1 MPVAD
6 MAEYEDMIVAIV
18 CASSRWLLMLHS
30 PSLRPWHLVE
40 ALRAPMQ
47 FYGTGA
53 RARSLHAVLADRALR
68 GAATQACHGFSAGR
82 VFCWRSSWSSSW
94 RTSWDERG
102 VFYGYSERGA
112 LHVFVCIGRRSRPWG
127 LSA

>member
-6 MAEYEDMIVAIV
+6 MAKYEDMIVAIV

-40 ALRAPMQ
+40 TPRAPMQ
-47 FYGTGA
+47 LSGTWT
-53 RARSLHAVLADRALR
+53 RACSLHAILADRALR
-68 GAATQACHGFSAGR
+68 VTATQACHGFSAVR
-82 VFCWRSSWSSSW
+82 VLCWRSSWSSSW

-102 VFYGYSERGA
+102 VFYEHSEG
-112 LHVFVCIGRRSRPWG
+112 G
-127 LSA
+127 LCMHSCV